1 MVSELSD
8 EQVRSVVAA
17 ASDAVVWADL
27 DGRIRLWNAGA
38 ERIFGH
44 GAEAALG
51 QSLDLIIPERQ
62 RQRHW
67 DGWNAAMER
76 GSSKY
81 GPDEMLA
88 VPAVHADGR
97 RISLEFTVGLTRDA
111 GGAITGVV
119 AVLRDVT
126 ARRQADK
133 ELHERLARAERAVA
147 ELAVAEQAD
156 PAEEGAILPGS
167 SGG

>member
-1 MVSELSD
+1 MVDDPSD
-8 EQVRSVVAA
+8 EQVRAVVTA

-27 DGRIRLWNAGA
+27 DGKIRLWNPGA

-44 GAEAALG
+44 SADTALG
-51 QSLDLIIPERQ
+51 QSLDLVIPERQ
-62 RQRHW
+62 RERHW
-67 DGWNAAMER
+67 DGWNAAMAR

-88 VPAVHADGR
+88 VPAVHADGH

-126 ARRQADK
+126 ARRDADK
-133 ELHERLARAERAVA
+133 ELRERLARAERAVA
-147 ELAVAEQAD
+147 DRAD
-156 PAEEGAILPGS
+156 PADEGAILPGP
-167 SGG
+167 SGS